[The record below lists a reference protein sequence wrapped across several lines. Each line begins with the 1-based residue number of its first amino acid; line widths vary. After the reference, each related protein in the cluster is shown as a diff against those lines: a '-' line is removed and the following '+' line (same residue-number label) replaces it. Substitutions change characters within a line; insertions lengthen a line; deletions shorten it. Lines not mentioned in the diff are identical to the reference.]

1 MKKFFF
7 FLSTIALLG
16 LASAC
21 VERISSDNPNYNA
34 EKGEVKTE
42 FVINIA
48 STIQTK
54 ATAKEVQVTNDGGVG
69 TFLGME
75 GVRLFM
81 SKGYGATY
89 EAKPYQYDLGTVQP
103 IYGKAPLATS
113 TDITTT
119 DSRRVYKMTMPT
131 DVDNM
136 VFYAKAPTVADSWNQ
151 MVYPFSANAE
161 NPTKTNTFFGLKP
174 IVSANLDL
182 TADASATAILAI
194 LNAVAA
200 TTGWSATDDVTLAT
214 AYNNFV
220 NTEAI
225 VITDDDDNTPPT
237 VKETLRQGS
246 ASAVLRTMQDLYN
259 LVKDATEPTT
269 GTSVAWNIK
278 SKLLEHFTAAT
289 DGTLSYKS
297 TAIVANF
304 PQNLKLP
311 VGVAQVKCTVTTSAD
326 SAPTAKF
333 SWVSP
338 TSNTMATSE
347 TEGLD
352 YRNLRFPPELC
363 YWADSPIRVSN
374 TEGVDEPDNNNNTYY
389 PNGVAN
395 WDNDDA
401 WASATGNW
409 LSWTNNKKIT
419 KDTRAVAL
427 KNNVLYGTALAKTFV
442 KLSNTT
448 LDDNRKVLVPHL
460 TDQTITVSG
469 TVDNKPHYFTVKGI
483 LIGGQP
489 DQVGWNFV
497 DGGTTRTAVVYDNAF
512 DHTADEAKITTSN
525 SKPFYTLVFDNYK
538 AGVDNPDAVYIALE
552 LENHA
557 GDFYGKD
564 NVIYDGG
571 TFYLAGKMQLTATQ
585 IADLKKTTSDY
596 GKLSG
601 TTYRIPPVATDG
613 SAMTLSP
620 RIFMQDFVTE
630 ITLTLGENALKH
642 AYATIPDLRPI
653 DMYFGLSVD
662 LKWKTGAALSVEL

>member
-21 VERISSDNPNYNA
+21 VEQISSDNPNYNA

-48 STIQTK
+48 STVQTK
-54 ATAKEVQVTNDGGVG
+54 ATANEVQATADNP
-69 TFLGME
+69 FRGME

-89 EAKPYQYDLGTVQP
+89 EAKPYQYDLGTVTP
-103 IYGKAPLATS
+103 LYNKAALSSS

-136 VFYAKAPTVADSWNQ
+136 VFYAKAPTVANSWNQ
-151 MVYPFSANAE
+151 MTYPFSANAD
-161 NPTKTNTFFGLKP
+161 NPTKANTLFKLNP
-174 IVSANLDL
+174 IVSADLDL

-200 TTGWSATDDVTLAT
+200 TTGWSSTDDVTLAA

-225 VITDDDDNTPPT
+225 VITTTTTSGTTTST

-246 ASAVLRTMQDLYN
+246 AAAVLRTMQDLYN

-326 SAPTAKF
+326 SAPTATF

-352 YRNLRFPPELC
+352 YTKLRFPPELC

-374 TEGVDEPDNNNNTYY
+374 TEGVEDNANYY

-395 WDNDDA
+395 WENNDQ
-401 WASATGNW
+401 WAAAAGNW
-409 LSWTNNKKIT
+409 LAWSTTANNKIT

-427 KNNVLYGTALAKTFV
+427 KNNVLYGTALAKTIV
-442 KLSNTT
+442 KLKATT
-448 LDDNRKVLVPHL
+448 LADNRKALVPHL
-460 TDQTITVSG
+460 SDQTITVSG
-469 TVDNKPHYFTVKGI
+469 TDATDNKEHYFLVKGI

-497 DGGTTRTAVVYDNAF
+497 DAGTTRTAVVYDNAF
-512 DHTADEAKITTSN
+512 ADHTDTKITTSA
-525 SKPFYTLVFDNYK
+525 SDPFYTLVFDNYNSTK
-538 AGVDNPDAVYIALE
+538 KDVVYIALE

-571 TFYLAGKMQLTATQ
+571 TFYLAGKLDLSATTGVTQ
-585 IADLKKTTSDY
+585 PSLADMASK
-596 GKLSG
+596 G
-601 TTYRIPPVATDG
+601 YRIPPVTGTGVATATD
-613 SAMTLSP
+613 ATNTYAP
-620 RIFMQDFVTE
+620 RIFIQDYVTT
-630 ITLTLGENALKH
+630 ITLTLGDNALKH
-642 AYATIPDLRPI
+642 AYGTIPDLRPI

-662 LKWKTGAALSVEL
+662 LSWKAGAALSVEL

>member
-1 MKKFFF
+1 MKKIFF
-7 FLSTIALLG
+7 FLSSIALLG

-21 VERISSDNPNYNA
+21 VEQISSDNPNYNA
-34 EKGEVKTE
+34 EKGDVKTE

-48 STIQTK
+48 STVQTK
-54 ATAKEVQVTNDGGVG
+54 ATANEVQATSANP
-69 TFLGME
+69 FLGME

-89 EAKPYQYDLGTVQP
+89 EPMPYQYDLGTVTP
-103 IYGKAPLATS
+103 LYNKAALSSS

-136 VFYAKAPTVADSWNQ
+136 VFYAKAPTVANSWNQ
-151 MVYPFSANAE
+151 MTYPFSAGAD
-161 NPTKTNTFFGLKP
+161 NPTKANTLFKLKP
-174 IVSANLDL
+174 IVSADLDL

-200 TTGWSATDDVTLAT
+200 TTGWSSTDDVTLAA

-246 ASAVLRTMQDLYN
+246 AAAVLRTMQDLYN
-259 LVKDATEPTT
+259 LVKDATQPTT
-269 GTSVAWNIK
+269 GTSVAWNLK
-278 SKLLEHFTAAT
+278 SKLLEYFTAAT
-289 DGTLSYKS
+289 DGTLSYTN

-326 SAPTAKF
+326 SAPTATF

-352 YRNLRFPPELC
+352 YTKLRFPPELC

-374 TEGVDEPDNNNNTYY
+374 TEGVEDNTNYY

-395 WDNDDA
+395 WEDNTK
-401 WASATGNW
+401 WAAAAGNW
-409 LSWTNNKKIT
+409 LAWSTTANNKIT

-427 KNNVLYGTALAKTFV
+427 KNNVLYGTALAKTIV
-442 KLSNTT
+442 KLKATT
-448 LDDNRKVLVPHL
+448 LADNRKVLVPHL
-460 TDQTITVSG
+460 SDQTITVSG
-469 TVDNKPHYFTVKGI
+469 TDATDNKEHYFLVKGI

-497 DGGTTRTAVVYDNAF
+497 DNGTTRTAVVYDNAF
-512 DHTADEAKITTSN
+512 ADHTDTKITTAASD
-525 SKPFYTLVFDNYK
+525 PFYTLVFDNYNSTK
-538 AGVDNPDAVYIALE
+538 KDVVYIALE

-571 TFYLAGKMQLTATQ
+571 TFYLAGKLDLSATDATQ
-585 IADLKKTTSDY
+585 PSLDAMASK
-596 GKLSG
+596 G
-601 TTYRIPPVATDG
+601 YRIPPVTGTGVATVTD
-613 SAMTLSP
+613 ATNNYAP
-620 RIFMQDFVTE
+620 RIFIQDYVTT
-630 ITLTLGENALKH
+630 ITLTLGDNALKH
-642 AYATIPDLRPI
+642 AYGTIPDLRPI

-662 LKWKTGAALSVEL
+662 LSWKAGAALSVEL